1 MQRASHQAE
10 SWLKVTRKGLYCVP
24 GDFYVD
30 PASAVD
36 RALITHAHGDHARP
50 GNRSVLASK
59 ETLAFMQLRYGKR
72 AGQKLVPIE
81 LGKPLSIGG
90 VTVCFYP
97 AGHVLGSCQILL
109 EYEGC
114 RVVAS
119 GDYKRRIDPT
129 SQAFEV
135 VPCHVFITEA
145 TFGLP
150 LFEHPPVE
158 GEIEKLKQVRETFPE
173 RTLQMNAYSL
183 GKCQRLIAELR
194 RSGID
199 EPIYLN
205 GSQFQHSET
214 YQELGVDLGHIRSL
228 EESRGDNLK
237 GAIVFAPLN
246 VLLEQ
251 FGETVRDP
259 ITVTASGWHRVRGKS
274 FMGASELPLVIS
286 DHVDWPELTKTIEE
300 VNPEEVWVTHG
311 SEEATIHWCQSRQRR
326 AKALSL
332 VGREGEGEEG

>member
-135 VPCHVFITEA
+135 VPCHVFIT
-145 TFGLP
+145 
-150 LFEHPPVE
+150 
-158 GEIEKLKQVRETFPE
+158 
-173 RTLQMNAYSL
+173 
-183 GKCQRLIAELR
+183 
-194 RSGID
+194 
-199 EPIYLN
+199 
-205 GSQFQHSET
+205 
-214 YQELGVDLGHIRSL
+214 
-228 EESRGDNLK
+228 
-237 GAIVFAPLN
+237 
-246 VLLEQ
+246 
-251 FGETVRDP
+251 
-259 ITVTASGWHRVRGKS
+259 
-274 FMGASELPLVIS
+274 
-286 DHVDWPELTKTIEE
+286 
-300 VNPEEVWVTHG
+300 
-311 SEEATIHWCQSRQRR
+311 
-326 AKALSL
+326 
-332 VGREGEGEEG
+332 